1 MTTYLKYLLETAQ
14 NELNETYETA
24 LENSFKYYLD
34 ETEQDNTIEA
44 KKEFESSEY
53 YFLNVD
59 DFFKSKA
66 KAINSIRED
75 AQKELIKSIDALSI
89 EELRQSKLI
98 YNQIIRIF
106 DTVTQP
112 IENDCELVTYL

>member
-53 YFLNVD
+53 YFLTVD

>member
-34 ETEQDNTIEA
+34 ETEQDNTIET